1 MSESV
6 DIAVIGAGPAGSLA
20 AYECARAGLRTVLL
34 EKRGPMRDKL
44 CGGAVSQRG
53 LAGLDF
59 EIPPELIERECF
71 ALRTRYGREGCLVE
85 QPQRMAVLVSRD
97 RFDDFL
103 VRQAGGAGAEV
114 RYGQPAREL
123 SVQADGVRI
132 ATPGGVVR
140 ARAAVIADGAN
151 SRLAELVRPR
161 WSRRD
166 LAACVAV
173 DIPADAA
180 TIDRVC
186 GGALVIDYGITPSG
200 YLWLFPKRD
209 HISAGLGQLCG
220 DGREMKRTFLAYL
233 RDQGLEAAGPL
244 RGAVIPLKAATDRI
258 VGERLLLAGD
268 AGGFVD
274 AFTGEG
280 IHFAMRSGQL
290 AGRTLAEAAAGGD
303 FSAAALDIYRRRC
316 EEDFLESL
324 HSAKRFTT
332 LMYRFPRLLFRPAV
346 RHAEVVA
353 HYIRSMDQPNGYSS
367 FGWWFARRLPRL
379 WLT

>member
-1 MSESV
+1 MSERF
-6 DIAVIGAGPAGSLA
+6 DIAVVGAGPAGSLA

-34 EKRGPMRDKL
+34 EKHGPMRHKL
-44 CGGAVSQRG
+44 CGGAVSHRG

-59 EIPPELIERECF
+59 QVPPELIERECF
-71 ALRTRYGREGCLVE
+71 AMRTRYEGEGCLVE

-103 VRQAGGAGAEV
+103 VRQAAGAGAQV

-123 SVQADGVRI
+123 RVEGDGVRI
-132 ATPGGVVR
+132 SAPAGEVR
-140 ARAAVIADGAN
+140 ARAAVIADGVN
-151 SRLAELVRPR
+151 SRLAERVRPR
-161 WSRRD
+161 WSRSE

-180 TIDRVC
+180 TLERVC
-186 GGALVIDYGITPSG
+186 GGALVVDYGLTRSG

-233 RDQGLEAAGPL
+233 RRHGLEGGPL
-244 RGAVIPLKAATDRI
+244 RGGVVPLRAATDRI

-268 AGGFVD
+268 AAGFVD

-290 AGRTLAEAAAGGD
+290 AGQTLAEAAAAGD
-303 FSAAALDIYRRRC
+303 FSAAALEVYRRRC
-316 EEDFLESL
+316 RESFLESL
-324 HSAKRFTT
+324 YSAKRFTS
-332 LMYRFPRLLFRPAV
+332 LMYRFPRLLLRPAV
-346 RHAEVVA
+346 RHTEVVA
-353 HYIRSMDQPNGYSS
+353 KYVRSMDQANGYRS
-367 FGWWFARRLPRL
+367 FGWWLAPRLPRL